1 MPTDISFCGS
11 VGANTGGI
19 KCDTR
24 RGNPQKIIVGSAAF
38 PVTGLT
44 SASFQADL
52 LEAVNLATGDSGK
65 VYPFPEIVGVTNN
78 TEANTEA
85 TLGNGVKLIMREGR
99 PAYTFDVLI
108 GTNLEKQLRKFN
120 GQTVPIF
127 LFDDN
132 GNVWGKVNAADEFVG
147 TDVNIFVSGAPFG
160 DFTNPNTAKVTVS
173 FVSARDFFD
182 FAAFVSTDFNV
193 NDLEGL
199 LDATLS
205 KVAASVGNVHK
216 IGARVVN
223 ASLGNDVDLHDMY
236 TTELADVDAWIG
248 KTSAG
253 ADVIPSTVVD
263 DAVNGGWTITFGS
276 AVVTVNLVDPATLD
290 TLNVPGIE
298 GIELAV

>member
-1 MPTDISFCGS
+1 MATDISFCGS

-24 RGNPQKIIVGSAAF
+24 RGNPQKIIVGSASF
-38 PVTGLT
+38 PIAGLT
-44 SASFQADL
+44 SASFEEDL
-52 LEAVNLATGDSGK
+52 LEAVNLETGNSGK
-65 VYPFPEIVGVTNN
+65 LYPFPEIVTVTNN

-85 TLGNGVKLIMREGR
+85 TLGNGVKLFVREGR

-120 GQTVPIF
+120 GQIVPIF

-160 DFTNPNTAKVTVS
+160 DFTNPNTAKVTIS

-205 KVAASVGNVHK
+205 KVNTSVGNVHK
-216 IGARVVN
+216 LGARVVN

-236 TTELADVDAWIG
+236 AAELADVDLWIG
-248 KTSAG
+248 KSAAG
-253 ADVIPSTVVD
+253 ADVVPTTVVD
-263 DAVNGGWTITFGS
+263 NTADGGWTITFGS
-276 AVVTVNLVDPATLD
+276 AVVSVNLAAPAV
-290 TLNVPGIE
+290 LNAASVPGIE
-298 GIELAV
+298 GISLAV

>member
-19 KCDTR
+19 QCDTR
-24 RGNPQKIIVGSAAF
+24 RGNPQKIIVTSASF
-38 PVTGLT
+38 PITGLT
-44 SASFQADL
+44 SASFEADL
-52 LEAVNLATGDSGK
+52 LEAVNLETGNSGK
-65 VYPFPEIVGVTNN
+65 AYPFPEIVAVTNN

-85 TLGNGVKLIMREGR
+85 TLGNGVKLFVREGR

-120 GQTVPIF
+120 GQIVPI
-127 LFDDN
+127 LIFDDN
-132 GNVWGKVNAADEFVG
+132 GNVWGKINSSDEFVG
-147 TDVNIFVSGAPFG
+147 TQANIFVSGAPFG

-173 FVSARDFFD
+173 FISARDFFD

-216 IGARVVN
+216 LGARVVN

-236 TTELADVDAWIG
+236 PTELASTTLWIG
-248 KTSAG
+248 KSAAG
-253 ADVIPSTVVD
+253 ADVVPTTVVNNTAD
-263 DAVNGGWTITFGS
+263 GGWTITFGS
-276 AVVTVNLVDPATLD
+276 AVVTVNLAGPSV
-290 TLNVPGIE
+290 LNAADIPGIE
-298 GIELAV
+298 GVEVAV